1 MVLIIY
7 NWGLKM
13 NSALWLQKDLEK
25 QQAEQNLKDAYKTI
39 KILFNILIIQGKNN
53 DNRKYAKLPDS

>member
-1 MVLIIY
+1 
-7 NWGLKM
+7 M

-39 KILFNILIIQGKNN
+39 KIFNEVLSYYLNGRVDLFSQVRGQ
-53 DNRKYAKLPDS
+53 SS

>member
-1 MVLIIY
+1 
-7 NWGLKM
+7 M

-39 KILFNILIIQGKNN
+39 KILFNILNIQGKNN

>member
-39 KILFNILIIQGKNN
+39 KILFNILIIQGKSN

>member
-1 MVLIIY
+1 
-7 NWGLKM
+7 M

-39 KILFNILIIQGKNN
+39 KILFNILIIQGKSN